1 VAVFFAVTLSI
12 DALGVGVSCG
22 IRGMRPALLTHIVV
36 FCVSLCVMAVSVFFG
51 NIVSS
56 VLTPRLAEV
65 IAATW
70 IFLLGLWIA
79 VGAIRKGEKGEGR
92 REKGESSRR
101 SAARLRANL
110 VQAFSLAFM
119 LSIDSMG
126 AGLAAAALGVTIA
139 FLPIYVAAFQ
149 TAFLFIGMMAVRLL
163 PFVRKGG
170 KMPTVVSGVL
180 LMVIGVIGLV

>member
-1 VAVFFAVTLSI
+1 MAVFFAVTLSI

-22 IRGMRPALLTHIVV
+22 IRGMRPSLLTHIVV

-51 NIVSS
+51 NAVTSI
-56 VLTPRLAEV
+56 LTPRLAEV
-65 IAATW
+65 LAATW

-79 VGAIRKGEKGEGR
+79 IGSIKNKNTQH
-92 REKGESSRR
+92 KTHSS
-101 SAARLRANL
+101 AKIM
-110 VQAFSLAFM
+110 QAFSLAFM

-149 TAFLFIGMMAVRLL
+149 TAFLFIGMMAARLL
-163 PFVRKGG
+163 PFVKKGG
-170 KMPTVVSGVL
+170 RLPTAVSGVL
-180 LMVIGVIGLV
+180 LMVIGLIGLV

>member
-51 NIVSS
+51 NMVTS

-65 IAATW
+65 LAATW

-79 VGAIRKGEKGEGR
+79 IG
-92 REKGESSRR
+92 
-101 SAARLRANL
+101 AARKKGARDEKQETRECLRRGKMSRINL
-110 VQAFSLAFM
+110 MQAFSLAFM

-149 TAFLFIGMMAVRLL
+149 TAFLFIGIMAARLL
-163 PFVRKGG
+163 PFAKKGG
-170 KMPTVVSGVL
+170 RLPTAVSGVL
-180 LMVIGVIGLV
+180 LMVIGLIGLV